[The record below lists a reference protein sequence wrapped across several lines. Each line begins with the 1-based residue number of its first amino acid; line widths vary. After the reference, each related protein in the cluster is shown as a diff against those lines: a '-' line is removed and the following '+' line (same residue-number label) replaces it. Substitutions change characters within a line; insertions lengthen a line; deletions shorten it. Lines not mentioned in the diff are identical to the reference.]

1 MTTINHLNSFEKLES
16 ETMENLS
23 RTADELLC
31 VEHLDF
37 DNTEYLANVLLL
49 LGRHDESIEQFERML
64 LLKEDDKKAL
74 AGIAINHF
82 KNKDYKTAIE
92 YLNRGLE
99 IDPED
104 ERILSYKMLSCEF
117 MDEYD
122 KAIRCGEKL
131 LKINPKNKSA
141 IMRLIECHLKAKNYS
156 ECLYYLDQVKYYDSY
171 KKALILFEARR
182 YDECIEE
189 TRKAKTAEAYHL
201 AGKSC
206 LKLGNTIK
214 AVKYLY
220 KSYEKDP
227 NVDILFEISD
237 IYLEVMDYQKSIIF
251 LNMALAHDEENP
263 ETYSRIARAHY
274 KSSNY
279 HDAVEY
285 AEKALEINK
294 KILQAYI
301 TLAET
306 YFCMFGMNSEKIIEV
321 IDEGISENPDSAEL
335 WAKKGYFY
343 YSNDDL
349 FAFRESYEKAISLNP
364 CDCTIYEKYISI
376 LLSCD
381 EIEEA
386 KKQYNQMLLFNPLFE
401 KSFHELESTYVW

>member
-37 DNTEYLANVLLL
+37 ENTEYLANVLLL
-49 LGRHDESIEQFERML
+49 LGRHDESIKQFERML
-64 LLKEDDKKAL
+64 LLKDDDKKAL
-74 AGIAINHF
+74 TGIAINHF

-104 ERILSYKMLSCEF
+104 EMILSYKMLSCEF

-141 IMRLIECHLKAKNYS
+141 IMRLVECHLKAKNYS

-189 TRKAKTAEAYHL
+189 ARKIRTAEAYHL
-201 AGKSC
+201 AGKAC

-220 KSYEKDP
+220 KSYENDP

-237 IYLEVMDYQKSIIF
+237 IHFEVKDYQRSIIF
-251 LNMALAHDEENP
+251 LKKVLLHDETNTEA
-263 ETYSRIARAHY
+263 YSRIGEAY
-274 KSSNY
+274 LKSSKW
-279 HDAVEY
+279 HDALEY
-285 AEKALEINK
+285 AKIALEISK
-294 KILQAYI
+294 KVPEHTSHWPKPNSNWNRILKNA
-301 TLAET
+301 
-306 YFCMFGMNSEKIIEV
+306 
-321 IDEGISENPDSAEL
+321 
-335 WAKKGYFY
+335 
-343 YSNDDL
+343 
-349 FAFRESYEKAISLNP
+349 
-364 CDCTIYEKYISI
+364 
-376 LLSCD
+376 
-381 EIEEA
+381 
-386 KKQYNQMLLFNPLFE
+386 
-401 KSFHELESTYVW
+401 